1 MESPQSSTL
10 PKTHK
15 HTRIHNFEM
24 RLTSGTPHS
33 FRVSGDTSISRC
45 TFCKATASCGVY
57 TSSSTCWSSVLL
69 LVLFLSVLLVVF
81 GNFFVVLPAAAPR
94 FGLYSSAP
102 SLSADKGDVMAISQS
117 ITDDELDDL
126 RLASS
131 LLITLL
137 SSLESCLFLFVSG
150 ETDASA
156 ARAVPLEVMFRT
168 AKNSSGGL
176 SNAYE
181 PETGLAIF
189 SCLISDG
196 AHAWCQTWTK
206 ERSLVKSR
214 SFLFLNQIVWLTR
227 VSVTEYASW
236 AKLRSNHISCGA
248 TRLSTKWKII
258 RRSNA
263 PHPFSCRV

>member
-1 MESPQSSTL
+1 
-10 PKTHK
+10 
-15 HTRIHNFEM
+15 
-24 RLTSGTPHS
+24 
-33 FRVSGDTSISRC
+33 
-45 TFCKATASCGVY
+45 
-57 TSSSTCWSSVLL
+57 LL

-189 SCLISDG
+189 SCMISEG
-196 AHAWCQTWTK
+196 AHALVPNMGQRKVLGQVTFL
-206 ERSLVKSR
+206 SLSKSNSLAYQSFCHRICFLSKVEIKPHQLWSDQVVDKVKNNTQIKRAPS
-214 SFLFLNQIVWLTR
+214 LFL
-227 VSVTEYASW
+227 
-236 AKLRSNHISCGA
+236 
-248 TRLSTKWKII
+248 
-258 RRSNA
+258 
-263 PHPFSCRV
+263 